1 MTIVLL
7 ALLSAVAVAAAHAHS
22 ASSKIEVDG
31 DGGYSGIVIKIADD
45 GSVPEDKCQEI
56 LDNIR
61 VSHRIVIKGLSKYCT
76 SII

>member
-1 MTIVLL
+1 MWGRTTSLTAAVTIVLL
-7 ALLSAVAVAAAHAHS
+7 ALLSAVAVAAATHAHS

-61 VSHRIVIKGLSKYCT
+61 VSK
-76 SII
+76 

>member
-1 MTIVLL
+1 MWRSRRTTRTAVAILFL
-7 ALLSAVAVAAAHAHS
+7 ALSVSSAHS
-22 ASSKIEVDG
+22 TSSKIAVDEQ

-61 VSHRIVIKGLSKYCT
+61 VS
-76 SII
+76 